1 MLFLIYISSGL
12 FLGWSLGAN
21 DAANVFGSAV
31 GSKMVRFRQAA
42 LIASVF
48 VILGAVF
55 QGKGGAET
63 LNALGAVDALAG
75 GFTVSLTAGLTVMLM
90 TRKALPV
97 STSQAIVGSI
107 MGWVLFTGNKPD
119 ISVLIKIISTWVSGP
134 ILGMFFSGLLYF
146 LLRKFLKRA
155 KIHVVK
161 LDTYI
166 RISLILTGAFGA
178 YSLGANNIGNV
189 MGVFMQ
195 SAPRISIDF
204 GLFMLDGAQLLL
216 LLGGIAIAAGIF
228 TYSQKVMQTVG
239 NGLLSLSPEAAIVV
253 VLSQALVL
261 FIFSSSELSNLLIRI
276 GLPPIPL
283 VPVSS
288 TQVVVGAVLGIGLAK
303 GSNEIN
309 FRAFGQIAIGWIA
322 TPLVAGIL
330 SFFALFFVQN
340 VFNQQITS
348 KQTGK
353 RIIESDSIHGNTLES
368 LQLDLVIP
376 FVILTVLVILTAL
389 IFFIMRQQRL
399 RLKAENELLAQQNQ
413 YFHAQRT
420 ISELEMK
427 AIQSRNE
434 LLNNN
439 LDKKRKEFI
448 DMAFNLTEQRLFLE
462 EIITRLEELARSAVD
477 SSNNNDLRSV
487 IALIR
492 QKMSFSKEKENFYG
506 EVEMIHKDFKT
517 KLETSF
523 PSLTEQEKK
532 LATLIRLNLSNKEI
546 ATLLSISPKSVEVSR
561 HRLKRKLGLQ
571 SEDNLMQYINSI

>member
-42 LIASVF
+42 LIASIF

-75 GFTVSLTAGLTVMLM
+75 GFTVSLTAALTVLLM

-119 ISVLIKIISTWVSGP
+119 ISVLIKIVSTWVSGP
-134 ILGMFFSGLLYF
+134 ILGMLFSGLLYF

-166 RISLILTGAFGA
+166 RISLIVTGAFGA

-189 MGVFMQ
+189 MGVFMK

-204 GLFMLDGAQLLL
+204 GLFILDGAQLLL
-216 LLGGIAIAAGIF
+216 LLGGIAIAVGIF

-261 FIFSSSELSNLLIRI
+261 FVFSSSELSNLLIRI

-309 FRAFGQIAIGWIA
+309 IKAFSRIAIGWIA
-322 TPLVAGIL
+322 TPLLAGVL

-348 KQTGK
+348 NEIATV
-353 RIIESDSIHGNTLES
+353 IASDLISDGALES
-368 LQLDLVIP
+368 LQLDFVIP
-376 FVILTVLVILTAL
+376 FVILTVVIVLTAL

-462 EIITRLEELARSAVD
+462 EIITRLEELEQSAGH
-477 SSNNNDLRSV
+477 SSNKNDLRSV

>member
-75 GFTVSLTAGLTVMLM
+75 GFTVSLTVGLTVMLM

-261 FIFSSSELSNLLIRI
+261 FIFSSSELSNLLIRV

-309 FRAFGQIAIGWIA
+309 IKALSQIAIGWIA
-322 TPLVAGIL
+322 TPLLAGVL

-348 KQTGK
+348 NEIATV
-353 RIIESDSIHGNTLES
+353 IASDPISDNALES
-368 LQLDLVIP
+368 LQLDFVIP
-376 FVILTVLVILTAL
+376 FAILTVVVVLTAL

-462 EIITRLEELARSAVD
+462 EIITRLEELEQSAGH
-477 SSNNNDLRSV
+477 SSNKNDLRSL

>member
-75 GFTVSLTAGLTVMLM
+75 GFTVSLTVGLTVMLM

-353 RIIESDSIHGNTLES
+353 SIIESDSIHGNTLES
-368 LQLDLVIP
+368 LQLDFVIP

-434 LLNNN
+434 LLNSN

>member
-1 MLFLIYISSGL
+1 
-12 FLGWSLGAN
+12 
-21 DAANVFGSAV
+21 
-31 GSKMVRFRQAA
+31 
-42 LIASVF
+42 
-48 VILGAVF
+48 
-55 QGKGGAET
+55 
-63 LNALGAVDALAG
+63 
-75 GFTVSLTAGLTVMLM
+75 
-90 TRKALPV
+90 V
-97 STSQAIVGSI
+97 STWA
-107 MGWVLFTGNKPD
+107 
-119 ISVLIKIISTWVSGP
+119 SGP
-134 ILGMFFSGLLYF
+134 ILGMLFSGLLYF

-166 RISLILTGAFGA
+166 RISLIVTGAFGA

-216 LLGGIAIAAGIF
+216 LLGGIAIAVGIF
-228 TYSQKVMQTVG
+228 TYSQKVMQTIG

-261 FIFSSSELSNLLIRI
+261 FVFSSSELSNLLIRV

-309 FRAFGQIAIGWIA
+309 IKALSQIAIGWIA
-322 TPLVAGIL
+322 TPLLAGVL

-348 KQTGK
+348 NEIATV
-353 RIIESDSIHGNTLES
+353 IASDPISDNALES
-368 LQLDLVIP
+368 LQLDFVIP
-376 FVILTVLVILTAL
+376 FAILTVVVVLTAL

-434 LLNNN
+434 LLNSN

>member
-1 MLFLIYISSGL
+1 MLFLIYISSGM

-42 LIASVF
+42 LIASIF

-75 GFTVSLTAGLTVMLM
+75 GFTVSLTAALTVLLM

-119 ISVLIKIISTWVSGP
+119 ISVLIKIVSTWASGP
-134 ILGMFFSGLLYF
+134 ILGMLFSGLLYF

-166 RISLILTGAFGA
+166 RISLIVTGAFGA

-216 LLGGIAIAAGIF
+216 LLGGIAIAVGIF
-228 TYSQKVMQTVG
+228 TYSQKVMQTIG

-261 FIFSSSELSNLLIRI
+261 FVFSSSELSNLLIRV

-309 FRAFGQIAIGWIA
+309 IKALSQIAIGWIA
-322 TPLVAGIL
+322 TPLLAGVL

-348 KQTGK
+348 NEIATV
-353 RIIESDSIHGNTLES
+353 IASDPISDNALES
-368 LQLDLVIP
+368 LQLDFVIP
-376 FVILTVLVILTAL
+376 FAILTVVVVLTAL

-434 LLNNN
+434 LLNSN

>member
-42 LIASVF
+42 LIASIF

-75 GFTVSLTAGLTVMLM
+75 GFTVSLTAALTVLLM

-119 ISVLIKIISTWVSGP
+119 ISVLIKIVSTWVSGP
-134 ILGMFFSGLLYF
+134 ILGMLFSGLLYF

-166 RISLILTGAFGA
+166 RISLIVTGAFGA

-189 MGVFMQ
+189 MGVFMK

-216 LLGGIAIAAGIF
+216 LLGGIAIAVGIF
-228 TYSQKVMQTVG
+228 TYSQKVMQTIG
-239 NGLLSLSPEAAIVV
+239 NGLLSLSPKAAIVV

-261 FIFSSSELSNLLIRI
+261 FVFSSSELSNLLIRV

-309 FRAFGQIAIGWIA
+309 IKAFSQIAIGWIA
-322 TPLVAGIL
+322 TPLLAGVL

-348 KQTGK
+348 NEIATV
-353 RIIESDSIHGNTLES
+353 IASDPISDNALES
-368 LQLDLVIP
+368 LQLDFVIP
-376 FVILTVLVILTAL
+376 FAILTVVVVLTAL

-462 EIITRLEELARSAVD
+462 EIITRLEELEQSAGH
-477 SSNNNDLRSV
+477 SSNKNDLRSL

>member
-75 GFTVSLTAGLTVMLM
+75 GFTVSLTAALTVLLM
-90 TRKALPV
+90 TRKGLPV

-119 ISVLIKIISTWVSGP
+119 ISVLIKIVSTWVSGP
-134 ILGMFFSGLLYF
+134 ILGMLFSGLLYF

-166 RISLILTGAFGA
+166 RISLIVTGAFGA

-216 LLGGIAIAAGIF
+216 LLGGIAIAVGIF

-261 FIFSSSELSNLLIRI
+261 FVFSSSELSNLLIRI

-309 FRAFGQIAIGWIA
+309 IKAFSQIAIGWIA
-322 TPLVAGIL
+322 TPLLAGVL

-348 KQTGK
+348 KE
-353 RIIESDSIHGNTLES
+353 IASVIASDPISDSALES
-368 LQLDLVIP
+368 LQLDFVIP
-376 FVILTVLVILTAL
+376 FVILTVLVVLTAL

-434 LLNNN
+434 FLNNN

-462 EIITRLEELARSAVD
+462 EIITRLEELEQSAGH

>member
-42 LIASVF
+42 LIASIF

-75 GFTVSLTAGLTVMLM
+75 GFTVSLTAALTVLLM

-119 ISVLIKIISTWVSGP
+119 ISVLIKIVSTWASGP
-134 ILGMFFSGLLYF
+134 ILGMLFSGLLYF

-166 RISLILTGAFGA
+166 RISLIVTGAFGA

-216 LLGGIAIAAGIF
+216 LLGGIAIAVGIF
-228 TYSQKVMQTVG
+228 TYSQKVMQTIG

-261 FIFSSSELSNLLIRI
+261 FVFSSSELSNLLIRV

-309 FRAFGQIAIGWIA
+309 IKALSQIAIGWIA
-322 TPLVAGIL
+322 TPLLAGVL

-348 KQTGK
+348 NEIATV
-353 RIIESDSIHGNTLES
+353 IASDPISDNALES
-368 LQLDLVIP
+368 LQLDFVIP
-376 FVILTVLVILTAL
+376 FAILTVVVVLTAL

-434 LLNNN
+434 LLNSN

>member
-42 LIASVF
+42 LIASIF

-75 GFTVSLTAGLTVMLM
+75 GFTVSLTAALTVLLM
-90 TRKALPV
+90 TRKGLPV

-119 ISVLIKIISTWVSGP
+119 ISVLIKIVSTWVSGP
-134 ILGMFFSGLLYF
+134 ILGMLFSGLLYF

-166 RISLILTGAFGA
+166 RISLIVTGAFGA

-216 LLGGIAIAAGIF
+216 LLGGIAIAVGIF

-261 FIFSSSELSNLLIRI
+261 FVFSSSELSNLLIRI

-309 FRAFGQIAIGWIA
+309 IKAFSQIAIGWIA
-322 TPLVAGIL
+322 TPLLAGVL

-348 KQTGK
+348 KE
-353 RIIESDSIHGNTLES
+353 IASVIASDPISDSALES
-368 LQLDLVIP
+368 LQLDFVIP
-376 FVILTVLVILTAL
+376 FVILTVLVVLTAL

-434 LLNNN
+434 LLNIN

-462 EIITRLEELARSAVD
+462 EIITRLEELEQSAGH

>member
-42 LIASVF
+42 LIASIF

-75 GFTVSLTAGLTVMLM
+75 GFTVSLTAALTVLLM

-119 ISVLIKIISTWVSGP
+119 ISVLIKIVSTWVSGP
-134 ILGMFFSGLLYF
+134 ILGMLFSGLLYF

-166 RISLILTGAFGA
+166 RISLIVTGAFGA

-189 MGVFMQ
+189 MGVFMK

-204 GLFMLDGAQLLL
+204 GLFILDGAQLLL
-216 LLGGIAIAAGIF
+216 LLGGIAIAVGIF

-261 FIFSSSELSNLLIRI
+261 FVFSSSELSNLLIRI

-309 FRAFGQIAIGWIA
+309 IKAFSQIAIGWIA
-322 TPLVAGIL
+322 TPLLAGVL

-348 KQTGK
+348 NEIATV
-353 RIIESDSIHGNTLES
+353 IASDLISDGALES
-368 LQLDLVIP
+368 LQLDFVIP
-376 FVILTVLVILTAL
+376 FVILTVVIVLTAL

-462 EIITRLEELARSAVD
+462 EIITRLEELEQSAGH
-477 SSNNNDLRSV
+477 SSNKNDLRSV